1 MSDQDQRAACD
12 LDAVPRFACALIC
25 PGGEREAKRHLAKNM
40 LLQMAD
46 ELRRLRAEHDEL
58 VAARLKISQLQTHPC
73 YDIESGEF
81 DHDWKHVDDS
91 FSHEFGTEVCGHM
104 ECQHCNA
111 EDSDRE
117 YVRNLMCSQ
126 DE

>member
-58 VAARLKISQLQTHPC
+58 VAARAEIDRQRTQIENLFQTAYAKQAKIDALMLEFCPGEMSQEQR
-73 YDIESGEF
+73 DE
-81 DHDWKHVDDS
+81 WAKHQIAN
-91 FSHEFGTEVCGHM
+91 EATK
-104 ECQHCNA
+104 
-111 EDSDRE
+111 
-117 YVRNLMCSQ
+117 
-126 DE
+126 